1 MYNRLL
7 CFLKKLKVLTDEP
20 NGFRDNKSTTTAC
33 HTFIEQVQQAL
44 DNNLHAAGIFLD
56 LTKAYDVLNHDILLY
71 KLESYGVRG
80 ILNAW
85 FKSYLSGRSHYV
97 SITQTDNNKK
107 VLHKHSSSL
116 RMNLNGVPQG
126 SILGPLLLLI
136 YINNLPY
143 HFQGTNFVLYADDTN
158 ILIIDKEEEMLQ
170 HKITSV
176 MKHLEIW
183 FSINDLIVNIENMRD
198 IISSIL
204 KTTAYKTFIMLKN
217 NIIGY
222 KTELK
227 FLGLRVTET

>member
-1 MYNRLL
+1 M
-7 CFLKKLKVLTDEP
+7 F
-20 NGFRDNKSTTTAC
+20 
-33 HTFIEQVQQAL
+33 
-44 DNNLHAAGIFLD
+44 
-56 LTKAYDVLNHDILLY
+56 
-71 KLESYGVRG
+71 
-80 ILNAW
+80 
-85 FKSYLSGRSHYV
+85 
-97 SITQTDNNKK
+97 
-107 VLHKHSSSL
+107 
-116 RMNLNGVPQG
+116 
-126 SILGPLLLLI
+126 LI
-136 YINNLPY
+136 YIDDLPY
-143 HFQGTNFVLYADDTN
+143 HFQGTNFVLYADNTN
-158 ILIIDKEEEMLQ
+158 ILIVDKEEEMLQ